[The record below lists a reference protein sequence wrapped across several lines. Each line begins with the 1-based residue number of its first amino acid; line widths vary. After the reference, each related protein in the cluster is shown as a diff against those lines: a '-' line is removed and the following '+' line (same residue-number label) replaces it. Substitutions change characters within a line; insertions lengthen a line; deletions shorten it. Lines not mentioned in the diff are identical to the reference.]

1 MAPEAFS
8 GTFGPRS
15 DVYSLGCVL
24 YEMLTGRRPFTGTSW
39 HLINQHL
46 NENPPPLRALRPD
59 VPVDLETFTGRLL
72 AKDPA
77 DHPTSGQVRS
87 ALHLIHDR
95 AFGDSA
101 PRRGED
107 VSGHVTVG
115 AAQARRGAI
124 IPMRVTKGKPCP
136 ACATRTDE
144 TAARVLC
151 DVRGRGPAHPVA
163 AHPPGPSPLRDRGRA
178 EDPPP
183 VRAASPAR
191 TAVRP
196 ATSTSPCT
204 SPADQPVGA
213 QLRGAAA

>member
-15 DVYSLGCVL
+15 DVYSLGCLL

-107 VSGHVTVG
+107 VSRARH
-115 AAQARRGAI
+115 RRGGGGQAGCDH
-124 IPMRVTKGKPCP
+124 PGAGHQGEAVPGLRDQDGRDGGT
-136 ACATRTDE
+136 
-144 TAARVLC
+144 VLC

-163 AHPPGPSPLRDRGRA
+163 AHPPGTSPLRDRGRA